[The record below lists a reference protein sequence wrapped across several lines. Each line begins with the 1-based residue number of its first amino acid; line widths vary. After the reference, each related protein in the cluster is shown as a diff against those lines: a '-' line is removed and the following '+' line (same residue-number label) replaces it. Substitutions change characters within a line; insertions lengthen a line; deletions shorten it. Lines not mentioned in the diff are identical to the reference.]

1 MEDLWGTIHFLVML
15 FLLLISL
22 LDLHFSSLSGKAESW
37 AAGREEKGGTFHLTK
52 DRQRK
57 RSFSILVM
65 QDVVYITTGMTVSV
79 KD

>member
-22 LDLHFSSLSGKAESW
+22 LDLHFSSLSGKADSW
-37 AAGREEKGGTFHLTK
+37 AVGREEKRVMLHLTK

-57 RSFSILVM
+57 GSLSILVM
-65 QDVVYITTGMTVSV
+65 QEVVYILPH
-79 KD
+79 K